1 MPRRSNPAAQRALR
15 ETQTAVREIRDQL
28 RELRTKEGYVVVA
41 NIGPYDHN
49 PADYALPQA
58 DYPRVY
64 KALYQAVEAAKREA
78 RGIGGKVKIFH
89 IEDTGSVPMPS
100 RVVWRSWTPEG
111 DKSRAK
117 MRIRRTARSSR
128 RSY

>member
-15 ETQTAVREIRDQL
+15 EIQDQL

-64 KALYQAVEAAKREA
+64 KALHQAVEAAKNEA
-78 RGIGGKVKIFH
+78 RGIGGKVKILH

-117 MRIRRTARSSR
+117 MRVRRTARSSR